1 MLVDKS
7 VQVSKEADE
16 LMVAIAAIT
25 KATKVALKDGFQA
38 GQDIPAI
45 VAVAFTQLLTAI
57 DGIDKLPEE
66 AKSELGALMR
76 AASLGVVDV
85 VEAALA

>member
-1 MLVDKS
+1 MLIDKS
-7 VQVSKEADE
+7 VKVSKEADE

-25 KATKVALKDGFQA
+25 KATKVALKDGFQP
-38 GQDIPAI
+38 GQDLPAI
-45 VAVAFTQLLTAI
+45 VTVAFSQLLTAI